1 MSTSVYSIHLEDST
15 RRMMDEM
22 TDVNWQSEIREMV
35 EDLVRAKKKQRFLAE
50 VRKLRQRMKRII
62 LQWRTRSLSMT
73 RFS

>member
-1 MSTSVYSIHLEDST
+1 
-15 RRMMDEM
+15 MMDEM